1 MGKVRPASE
10 SRQLRDPSA
19 LQRAK
24 LRAPGRPEHYIR
36 RQRLFELLDDVVTA
50 PLTVVVAPAGAG
62 KSLLLAGWM
71 ENSAIATS
79 WLSLDE
85 GDRDGTQLW
94 IGLIAALEV
103 LAPDCGDEALRLLR
117 SHAALPD
124 VVEQLLDQLLVRSCP
139 PSVLVLDD
147 LHLVDDDED
156 IAASLGLFLLHLP
169 PWLHVVVLSRRD
181 PVVPIDR
188 LRARGQLGEV
198 RFAELRFSR
207 DEASDLLSR
216 LAPSLSEEQI
226 EDTASHV
233 DGWAVGLQMAALA
246 ARSRRAQQLSAP
258 GVESELLVGDYVWH
272 EVLAVEDS
280 NLVDVMV
287 ETSVVDRVNPSLAK
301 ALTGRTDTRELLER
315 AEARG
320 LFINRIGLEG
330 WFAVHALARA
340 VLLAELARRS
350 PSELIERHTRAAR
363 WFEDAGEVPTAL
375 EHWLL
380 AERPRDALR
389 LLAVEHGRM
398 YDRGL
403 EGTIL
408 RTIEAIP
415 TEVAMTDFESML
427 DYAWCL
433 LLVDRRRY
441 INAVEQA
448 RWWADHS
455 TVDESLRSRLTMLR
469 SSAATISGDWAEGEA
484 LARRGLGE
492 MGETWW
498 RDPLGRFAWNMIA
511 RGIALSE
518 RWAETCDDVRNAD
531 LALSRDPERRLAL
544 EGTRA
549 LGDAFAGKPV
559 DALRVAAGIRHAATV
574 ANLVVLR
581 AELALAEAVAHR
593 ELGDRSRAL
602 VELDAL
608 AEAPAETMLYCRI
621 IALLELTEAHIDD
634 GKLDAARGA
643 LERAQSLIASESFGP
658 DCQQWLAR
666 VGTQLAVATGDIDSA
681 TQWALQVDDPFW
693 AGVSMARS
701 YLAAGNLEDAA
712 TALDT
717 AVPRCVRHEVIVGL
731 LRARVTADADESV
744 KFATQALEL
753 AVANEMMQ
761 TVASAGPDALEL
773 VERGAWR
780 APEPWLDRLRRSSA
794 AATERPP
801 PGRLNLVEPLTD
813 RERDVLRFL
822 PSRLT
827 VREIADELY
836 VSVNTL
842 KFHLKV
848 IYRKLGVTS
857 RAEAAAKARQLTN
870 R

>member
-1 MGKVRPASE
+1 MGEVRRAAE
-10 SRQLRDPSA
+10 SLQIEQPSA
-19 LQRAK
+19 LLRAK

-62 KSLLLAGWM
+62 KSLLLAGWI
-71 ENSAIATS
+71 EDSAIATS

-94 IGLIAALEV
+94 TGLITALEV
-103 LAPDCGDEALRLLR
+103 LAPDCGKEAVRMLRR
-117 SHAALPD
+117 HAALPD
-124 VVEQLLDQLLVRSCP
+124 VVEQLLDQLLGRSCP
-139 PSVLVLDD
+139 PSILVLDD
-147 LHLVDDDED
+147 VHLVDDNDD
-156 IAASLGLFLLHLP
+156 VATSLGLFLHNLP

-226 EDTASHV
+226 DATANHV
-233 DGWAVGLQMAALA
+233 EGWAVGLQMAALA
-246 ARSRRAQQLSAP
+246 ARSRRAQQLIAT
-258 GVESELLVGDYVWH
+258 GLESELLVDDYVWH
-272 EVLAVEDS
+272 EVLAFEDADV
-280 NLVDVMV
+280 VDVMV
-287 ETSVVDRVNPSLAK
+287 ETSVVDRINPSLAD
-301 ALTGRTDTRELLER
+301 ALTGRSDSRQLLER

-320 LFINRIGLEG
+320 LFVSRIGVEG
-330 WFAVHALARA
+330 WFAVHALVRA

-350 PSELIERHTRAAR
+350 PSLLVERHARAAR
-363 WFEDAGEVPTAL
+363 WFEEAGEVPTAL

-380 AERPRDALR
+380 AQRPRDALR
-389 LLAVEHGRM
+389 LLAAEHGSL
-398 YDRGL
+398 YDQAL
-403 EGTIL
+403 EGAIL

-415 TEVAMTDFESML
+415 TEIAMADFGSML

-441 INAVEQA
+441 IDAVEQA
-448 RWWADHS
+448 AWWADHS
-455 TVDESLRSRLTMLR
+455 TVDESLRTRLTMLQ
-469 SSAATISGDWAEGEA
+469 SSAAILSGNWAESEA
-484 LARRGLGE
+484 LARRALEE

-498 RDPLGRFAWNMIA
+498 RDTLGRFVWNMIA

-518 RWAETCDDVRNAD
+518 RWVESCDDVRTAD
-531 LALSRDPERRLAL
+531 LALSRDPERRMAL

-549 LGDAFAGKPV
+549 LGDALAGRPV

-574 ANLVVLR
+574 SNLVVLR
-581 AELALAEAVAHR
+581 AELALAEAIAHR

-602 VELDAL
+602 TELEQMA
-608 AEAPAETMLYCRI
+608 ATPAETMLYCRV
-621 IALLELTEAHIDD
+621 IATLELTEAHVDD
-634 GKLDAARGA
+634 GELDAARGA
-643 LERAQSLIASESFGP
+643 FEQAESMIESESFGP
-658 DCQQWLAR
+658 GCQQWLAR
-666 VGTQLAVATGDIDSA
+666 VGTRLAGAAGDIYGA
-681 TQWALQVDDPFW
+681 MLWALQVDDPFW
-693 AGVSMARS
+693 AGVSTARAH
-701 YLAAGNLEDAA
+701 LAAGNLEDAA
-712 TALDT
+712 SALDT
-717 AVPRCVRHEVIVGL
+717 AVPRCVRHEVILGL
-731 LRARVTADADESV
+731 LRARVTVDNDESV
-744 KFATQALEL
+744 KWATKALEL
-753 AVANEMMQ
+753 AVANEMLQ
-761 TVASAGPDALEL
+761 TVASAGPEALEL

-780 APEPWLDRLRRSSA
+780 APDPWLDRLRRSSA
-794 AATERPP
+794 AAANRPP

-822 PSRLT
+822 PSRLS

-870 R
+870 K